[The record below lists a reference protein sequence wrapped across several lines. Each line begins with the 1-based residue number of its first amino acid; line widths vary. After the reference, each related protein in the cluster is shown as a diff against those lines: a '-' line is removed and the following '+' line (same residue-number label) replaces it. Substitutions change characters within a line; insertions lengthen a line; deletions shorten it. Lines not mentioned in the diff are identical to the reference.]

1 MPIGNYPVQS
11 PAVVVRGEAY
21 PCRIFGNSFAW
32 IEIGY
37 RQVVTLRPGEFQ
49 LLPLPIPTILLHKSK
64 NCATITG
71 GCRIGNF
78 AAALFLKPKAK
89 PITPRTPS
97 RRPRRIFLKRCANK
111 AR

>member
-49 LLPLPIPTILLHKSK
+49 PLPPPIPTILLHKSK
-64 NCATITG
+64 IVLLLQQQ
-71 GCRIGNF
+71 RR
-78 AAALFLKPKAK
+78 AK
-89 PITPRTPS
+89 PIAPQTIR